1 MSQRASTQQNNVAPL
16 PEKVSEKTSDYLT
29 IGKLAEMVGITVRT
43 LRYYEEMDLIG
54 PVKRTEGKYRLYN
67 SHSLKRIKAI
77 LALQE
82 LGFTLEDTLNVLGAF
97 SKTRDYTK
105 EEQIS
110 ATRRSLTLQKESIDS
125 KLEQLDS
132 LKQDIVSR
140 LNMLDD
146 VCKPCVSDRPDD
158 ENCHETC
165 EYLTEIHT

>member
-1 MSQRASTQQNNVAPL
+1 MTQNASTM
-16 PEKVSEKTSDYLT
+16 PEKTSCSSEKTSDYLT

-67 SHSLKRIKAI
+67 THSLKRIKAI

-82 LGFTLEDTLNVLGAF
+82 LGFTLDDILNVLGAY
-97 SKTRDYTK
+97 SKARDYSK

-110 ATRRSLTLQKESIDS
+110 ATRRSLTLQKDSIDN
-125 KLEQLDS
+125 KLKQLDQ
-132 LKQDIVSR
+132 LKQDISNR
-140 LNMLDD
+140 LLMLDD
-146 VCKPCVSDRPDD
+146 VCKTCVTERPEDD
-158 ENCHETC
+158 NCHDTC